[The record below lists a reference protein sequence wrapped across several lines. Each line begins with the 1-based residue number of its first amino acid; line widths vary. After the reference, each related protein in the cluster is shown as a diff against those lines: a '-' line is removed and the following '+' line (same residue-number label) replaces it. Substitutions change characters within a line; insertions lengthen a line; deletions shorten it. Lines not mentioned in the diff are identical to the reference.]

1 MQLEKTTI
9 SSSYLVLHFYYFMK
23 KSPHRKNKNH
33 ENKKMSNL
41 FNNKTMIRYTNLIVE
56 LKREIEVEVI

>member
-1 MQLEKTTI
+1 
-9 SSSYLVLHFYYFMK
+9 MK